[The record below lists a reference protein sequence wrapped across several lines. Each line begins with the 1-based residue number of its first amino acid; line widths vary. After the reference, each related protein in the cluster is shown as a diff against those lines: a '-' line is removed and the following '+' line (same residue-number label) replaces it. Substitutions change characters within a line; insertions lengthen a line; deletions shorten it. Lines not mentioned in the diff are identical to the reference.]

1 MLEDKDLVSIQQARI
16 LAENAAH
23 AQAKL
28 ALFEQKKLNQIITA
42 ITSALL
48 PHLDYLAKLSHEET
62 DFGAIED
69 KKIKNKFA
77 TKNVL
82 DAILP
87 IHCVGVIDEDEKNK
101 IAKIGVPIGVIAAF
115 CPVTSPVS
123 TTIYKTL
130 IAIKAGNAIVFSLH
144 PRAKKSMQAVLDI
157 IIKAAVDAGLP
168 EGAISYLTVIDKKG
182 AFELMNCPAVKL
194 IMITG
199 IPNLREA
206 AKQSG
211 KLLIYG
217 GAANSLVFIERS
229 ANIKKAVQDII
240 QSKNFDFGI
249 ATSAEQ
255 SVVVDT
261 QIASEVEAE
270 FKRNG
275 AYFLS
280 QEECDVLEK
289 IFFHVDGRP
298 KKDAIGKSPQYLAK
312 RGGFTIPENTKLL
325 IAKLAH
331 VSRTSMFSKELLAP
345 VIAYYLEDDWQH
357 ACEKCLE
364 LLIVERNAH
373 ALVIHSNDV
382 NIIKEFAL
390 KKPVGRLL
398 VNTSS
403 TFGCIG
409 MTTNLFPA
417 LTLGSM
423 TIGAGIANDNI
434 SPMNLVYTRMV
445 GYETIAMPQTAQTQ
459 NVSAESNAQ
468 QIQHI
473 VHDILEQFFR

>member
-1 MLEDKDLVSIQQARI
+1 MVADKDLVSIQQARI
-16 LAENAAH
+16 LAENAAYS
-23 AQAKL
+23 QAKL
-28 ALFEQKKLNQIITA
+28 TLFEQKKLDKIIIA
-42 ITSALL
+42 IANALL
-48 PHLDYLAKLSHEET
+48 PHLDHLAQLSHEET
-62 DFGAIED
+62 DFGSTED

-87 IHCVGVIDEDEKNK
+87 MRCVGLIDEDEKNK
-101 IAKIGVPIGVIAAF
+101 INNIGVPIGVIAAF

-144 PRAKKSMQAVLDI
+144 PRAKKAMQTVLDI
-157 IIKAAVDAGLP
+157 MIKAAVDAGLP

-182 AFELMNCPAVKL
+182 SFELMNCPAVKVV
-194 IMITG
+194 MITG
-199 IPNLREA
+199 VPNLCEV

-217 GAANSLVFIERS
+217 GAANSLVFIERT
-229 ANIKKAVQDII
+229 ANIKKAVQYII

-249 ATSAEQ
+249 VTSVEQ
-255 SVVVDT
+255 SVVVDAL
-261 QIASEVEAE
+261 IAPEVEAE
-270 FKRNG
+270 FKHHG
-275 AYFLS
+275 AYFVS
-280 QEECDVLEK
+280 QEECKVLEK

-312 RGGFTIPENTKLL
+312 RAGFSIPADTKLL
-325 IAKLAH
+325 IVKLAH
-331 VSRTSMFSKELLAP
+331 VSRSNMFSKELLAP
-345 VIAYYLEDDWQH
+345 VLAYYIEDDWRH

-364 LLIVERNAH
+364 LLIAEKNSH
-373 ALVIHSNDV
+373 TLVIHSNDEA
-382 NIIKEFAL
+382 IITEFAL

-423 TIGAGIANDNI
+423 TIGAGIATDNV
-434 SPMNLVYTRMV
+434 SPMNLVYTRRV
-445 GYETIAMPQTAQTQ
+445 GYETKASPQTAPAP
-459 NVSAESNAQ
+459 SILSESNAQ
-468 QIQHI
+468 QFQHI
-473 VHDILEQFFR
+473 IHKILEKLL

>member
-1 MLEDKDLVSIQQARI
+1 M
-16 LAENAAH
+16 
-23 AQAKL
+23 
-28 ALFEQKKLNQIITA
+28 
-42 ITSALL
+42 
-48 PHLDYLAKLSHEET
+48 
-62 DFGAIED
+62 
-69 KKIKNKFA
+69 
-77 TKNVL
+77 
-82 DAILP
+82 
-87 IHCVGVIDEDEKNK
+87 IDEDEKNK
-101 IAKIGVPIGVIAAF
+101 IAKIGVAIGVIAAF

-157 IIKAAVDAGLP
+157 MIKAAVDAGLP

-280 QEECDVLEK
+280 QEECIRKNILSC
-289 IFFHVDGRP
+289 RWSS
-298 KKDAIGKSPQYLAK
+298 KK
-312 RGGFTIPENTKLL
+312 RC
-325 IAKLAH
+325 H
-331 VSRTSMFSKELLAP
+331 R
-345 VIAYYLEDDWQH
+345 
-357 ACEKCLE
+357 
-364 LLIVERNAH
+364 
-373 ALVIHSNDV
+373 
-382 NIIKEFAL
+382 
-390 KKPVGRLL
+390 
-398 VNTSS
+398 
-403 TFGCIG
+403 
-409 MTTNLFPA
+409 
-417 LTLGSM
+417 
-423 TIGAGIANDNI
+423 
-434 SPMNLVYTRMV
+434 
-445 GYETIAMPQTAQTQ
+445 
-459 NVSAESNAQ
+459 
-468 QIQHI
+468 
-473 VHDILEQFFR
+473 

>member
-1 MLEDKDLVSIQQARI
+1 MLADKDLVSIQQARI
-16 LAENAAH
+16 LAENAGY

-28 ALFEQKKLNQIITA
+28 ALFEQNKLDKIIIA
-42 ITSALL
+42 IASALL
-48 PHLDYLAKLSHEET
+48 PHLDHLAQLSHEET
-62 DFGAIED
+62 DFGSSKD
-69 KKIKNKFA
+69 KKIKNVFA

-82 DAILP
+82 EAILP
-87 IHCVGVIDEDEKNK
+87 MHCVGLIAEDKQNK
-101 IAKIGVPIGVIAAF
+101 IVKIGVPIGVIAAF

-130 IAIKAGNAIVFSLH
+130 IAIKAGNAIIFSLH

-157 IIKAAVDAGLP
+157 MIKAAENAGLP
-168 EGAISYLTVIDKKG
+168 EGAIAYLSVTDKKG
-182 AFELMNCPAVKL
+182 SYELMNCPTVKMV
-194 IMITG
+194 MITG
-199 IPNLREA
+199 VPNLQEA

-217 GAANSLVFIERS
+217 GAANSLVFIERT
-229 ANIKKAVQDII
+229 ANIKAAVHNII

-249 ATSAEQ
+249 VTSAEQ
-255 SVVVDT
+255 SVVVDA
-261 QIASEVEAE
+261 QIAAEVEAE
-270 FKRNG
+270 FKQCG

-280 QEECDVLEK
+280 QKECETLEK

-312 RGGFTIPENTKLL
+312 RAGFSIPDETKLL
-325 IAKLAH
+325 IAKLDH
-331 VSRTSMFSKELLAP
+331 VSQSSMFSKELLAP
-345 VIAYYLEDDWQH
+345 VLAFYIEDDWQH

-364 LLIVERNAH
+364 LLIIERNAH
-373 ALVIHSNDV
+373 ALVIHSNDEA
-382 NIIKEFAL
+382 IIREFAL

-423 TIGAGIANDNI
+423 TIGAGIATDNI

-445 GYETIAMPQTAQTQ
+445 GCETNTPPLTAPNSTDFG
-459 NVSAESNAQ
+459 ESNLPQ
-468 QIQHI
+468 LQNIIQS
-473 VHDILEQFFR
+473 ILEQFFR